1 MILSVY
7 LDRNE
12 QMEKNN
18 YIRLFDKFLQKQAT
32 AEEVR
37 QLMRGFRHDDA
48 FQAWARQEW
57 EEAPSRMN
65 PELQRQLFRRI
76 QAEIGKEEETRR
88 TVRRKISSWVTQI
101 AATLLLMVATGAGI
115 YFYTV
120 RKMAV
125 SDMIVRVE
133 KGQKANVTLPDG
145 SEVWVNSDS
154 KLSYGS
160 RFNTKERVLQLEGE
174 AYFEVSPDKNRPFIV
189 ETGDISVQ
197 ALGTSFDVKNYKEEA
212 NVSTVLMTGK
222 VQVKSKKGCV
232 ILQPNEKAVFDK
244 TTGAM
249 RKTNVGNAPDYV
261 DWKYNLLSFQAE
273 TFGNIACT
281 LERYYNTRIVFES
294 ESLKKYR
301 FTGSIGNTSLES
313 ILQILSLT
321 SPLTYEVKDS
331 LILLKENVKQ
341 KAYYEQALK

>member
-1 MILSVY
+1 
-7 LDRNE
+7 
-12 QMEKNN
+12 MEKND

-32 AEEVR
+32 AQEVR
-37 QLMRGFRHDDA
+37 ELVRGFSHDDA
-48 FQAWARQEW
+48 FQAWTRREW
-57 EEAPSRMN
+57 EAAPSRMN
-65 PELQRQLFRRI
+65 PELQRQLLRQI
-76 QAEIGKEEETRR
+76 QARIGKERETRR
-88 TVRRKISSWVTQI
+88 GVRRKISSRVAQI
-101 AATLLLMVATGAGI
+101 AATLLLMIATGVGI

-120 RKMAV
+120 RKMAMP
-125 SDMIVRVE
+125 DMIVRVE

-160 RFNTKERVLQLEGE
+160 RFNTQERVLQLEGE

-189 ETGDISVQ
+189 ETGAISVQ

-222 VQVKSKKGCV
+222 VQVKSKKGCL

-244 TTGAM
+244 NTGTM
-249 RKTNVGNAPDYV
+249 RKTSVGNAPHYA
-261 DWKYNLLSFQAE
+261 DWKYNLLSFHAE
-273 TFGNIACT
+273 TFGTIART

-321 SPLTYEVKDS
+321 SPLTYEVTDS
-331 LILLKENVKQ
+331 LILLKENVQQ
-341 KAYYEQALK
+341 KAYYEHALK

>member
-1 MILSVY
+1 
-7 LDRNE
+7 
-12 QMEKNN
+12 MEKND

-32 AEEVR
+32 TEEVR
-37 QLMRGFRHDDA
+37 ELIRGFRHDEA
-48 FQAWARQEW
+48 FQAWTRQEW

-65 PELQRQLFRRI
+65 PALQQQLFRRI
-76 QAEIGKEEETRR
+76 QAKIGKKGGTRR
-88 TVRRKISSWVTQI
+88 KMGWKIGRWITQI

-120 RKMAV
+120 RKIAMP
-125 SDMIVRVE
+125 DMIVRVE

-160 RFNTKERVLQLEGE
+160 RFNTQERVLQLEGE

-189 ETGDISVQ
+189 EAGDISVQ
-197 ALGTSFDVKNYKEEA
+197 ALGTSFDVKNYKDEA
-212 NVSTVLMTGK
+212 DVSTVLMTGK
-222 VQVKSKKGCV
+222 VQVQSKKGCL

-249 RKTNVGNAPDYV
+249 RKTKVGNAPDYA
-261 DWKYNLLSFQAE
+261 DWKYNLLSFQSE
-273 TFGNIACT
+273 TFGNIART

-321 SPLTYEVKDS
+321 SPLTYEVTDS

-341 KAYYEQALK
+341 KAYYEHALK